1 MSVKLPSVIDSDLN
15 SLYAADEKPYL
26 FQNDNDLPDDVLINQ
41 NLPLPQEM
49 SARSVKIPGTAKPG
63 FSEIYRNGALPNGIK
78 ETITPEL
85 NTYPK
90 LFASSAKRQANNPC
104 LAYHEYDYE
113 NDEHKERYA
122 SQTYQQVDN
131 RKTNF
136 FNGLMFLLES
146 NPYKNLSLEPHQK
159 ILNHTKEYT
168 GFNKDNLS
176 FIVTLY
182 SGNRAEWIITDLAC
196 SANSV
201 TTTALYDTLG
211 PESSKYILN
220 LTQSPVVVC
229 SRNKVEAL
237 IKLKAEN
244 PKELESL
251 ITIIS
256 MDPLKVKGKS
266 YASLVE
272 LAERNNIKLYDFDQ
286 VEKIGEVFP
295 REETSPTPD
304 TTFTITFTSGTT
316 GANPKGVLLLQRAV
330 VSALLSYAMLLPH
343 NKLTK
348 EFCFLP
354 LTHIFERQMC
364 ASILFFGGTVGLPRL
379 GGTPQ
384 TLFEDLKLFK
394 PTFLACVPRIF
405 TKLEASIKASTV
417 DSSSKLS
424 RAMYTQAIET
434 KQRKQEQ
441 NENKGDHFLF
451 DKTLIRSLRSR
462 FGFDDMEFCMTGSAP
477 VAADTIKFLKAS
489 LGIGMSQ
496 GFGMSETFAGMVFAL
511 PFHSPSV
518 GTCGPIS
525 PVVEARLK
533 ELPEMGYHLNDEG
546 GPRGELQ
553 LRGSQMFSHYYK
565 NSEETKKSIDE
576 DGWFSTGDVAQ
587 ITNEGWFRIIDRV
600 KNFFKLAQGEYVT
613 PEKVENLYLSANSIL
628 TQMFAHG
635 DSTQSFLVGIIGVD
649 PVGIGKFLVE
659 KCNIPQGDLD
669 TEKKIL
675 EACNRREIRTRI
687 LLQLNTNI
695 GSVLNGYEKLANIY
709 VEFEPLRLE
718 REVITPTTKLRRP
731 IAAKFFKSQIE
742 AMYKEGS
749 ILKDLKL

>member
-1 MSVKLPSVIDSDLN
+1 MSVKLPSVIDSDSD
-15 SLYAADEKPYL
+15 SLYAADEKLYL
-26 FQNDNDLPDDVLINQ
+26 FENSNNLPDDVLINQ

-49 SARSVKIPGTAKPG
+49 SARSVKVPGTTKPG

-78 ETITPEL
+78 ETIIPEL

-90 LFASSAKRQANNPC
+90 IFASSVKRQSGQPC
-104 LAYHEYDYE
+104 LAHHEYDYE
-113 NDEHKERYA
+113 NEQHLEKYV

-146 NPYKNLSLEPHQK
+146 NPYKNLSLESHQR
-159 ILNHTKEYT
+159 IVNHSKEYAS
-168 GFNKDNLS
+168 FNHEYIS

-182 SGNRAEWIITDLAC
+182 SGNRAEWVITDLAC

-211 PESSKYILN
+211 PDSSKYILGI
-220 LTQSPVVVC
+220 TQSPVVVC

-237 IKLKAEN
+237 IKLKAAN

-286 VEKIGEVFP
+286 VEKTGEVFP
-295 REETSPTPD
+295 REETSPTPN
-304 TTFTITFTSGTT
+304 TVYTLTFTSGTT
-316 GANPKGVLLLQRAV
+316 GANPKGVVLLQRSI
-330 VSALLSYAMLLPH
+330 VSAILTYVTLLPH
-343 NKLTK
+343 HKSIT
-348 EFCFLP
+348 EFEFLP
-354 LTHIFERQMC
+354 LAHIFERHMC
-364 ASILFFGGTVGLPRL
+364 CGVLTAGGTVGFPRL

-394 PTFLACVPRIF
+394 PSFLGLVPRIL
-405 TKLEASIKASTV
+405 TKIEAAIKAATV
-417 DSSSKLS
+417 DSSSRVS
-424 RAMYTQAIET
+424 RTLYSLAIEA
-434 KQRKQEQ
+434 KQLKQEK
-441 NENKGDHFLF
+441 NGDRGDHFLF
-451 DKTLIRSLRSR
+451 DKTLIKILRSK
-462 FGFDDMEFCMTGSAP
+462 FGFDNMESCITGSAP
-477 VAADTIKFLKAS
+477 IAPDTIKFLKAS
-489 LGIGMSQ
+489 LGIGITQ
-496 GFGMSETFAGMVFAL
+496 GYGLSESFSGVFLAL

-518 GTCGPIS
+518 GTCGAIS
-525 PVVEARLK
+525 PTVEARLR

-553 LRGSQMFSHYYK
+553 LRGAQMFSHYYK

-687 LLQLNTNI
+687 LLQLNTNVKT
-695 GSVLNGYEKLANIY
+695 GLNGFEKLANVYI
-709 VEFEPLRLE
+709 EFEPLKLE
-718 REVITPTTKLRRP
+718 REVITPTTKIRRP

>member
-1 MSVKLPSVIDSDLN
+1 MSVKLPSVIDSDSD
-15 SLYAADEKPYL
+15 SLYAADEKLYL
-26 FQNDNDLPDDVLINQ
+26 FENSNNLPDDVLINQ

-49 SARSVKIPGTAKPG
+49 SARSVKVPGTTKPG

-78 ETITPEL
+78 ETIIPEL

-90 LFASSAKRQANNPC
+90 IFASSVKRQSGQPC
-104 LAYHEYDYE
+104 LAHHEYDYE
-113 NDEHKERYA
+113 NEQHLEKYV

-146 NPYKNLSLEPHQK
+146 NPYKNLSLESHQR
-159 ILNHTKEYT
+159 IVNHSKEYAS
-168 GFNKDNLS
+168 FNHEYIS

-182 SGNRAEWIITDLAC
+182 SGNRAEWVITDLAC

-211 PESSKYILN
+211 PDSSKYILGI
-220 LTQSPVVVC
+220 TQSPVVVC

-237 IKLKAEN
+237 IKLKAAN

-286 VEKIGEVFP
+286 VEKTGEVFP
-295 REETSPTPD
+295 REETSPTPN
-304 TTFTITFTSGTT
+304 TVYTLTFTSGTT
-316 GANPKGVLLLQRAV
+316 GANPKGVVLLQRSI
-330 VSALLSYAMLLPH
+330 VSAILTYVTLLPH
-343 NKLTK
+343 HKSIT
-348 EFCFLP
+348 EFEFLP
-354 LTHIFERQMC
+354 LAHIFERHMC
-364 ASILFFGGTVGLPRL
+364 CGVLTAGGTVGFPRL

-394 PTFLACVPRIF
+394 PSFLGLVPRIL
-405 TKLEASIKASTV
+405 TKIEAAIKAATV
-417 DSSSKLS
+417 DSSSRVS
-424 RAMYTQAIET
+424 RTLYSLAIEA
-434 KQRKQEQ
+434 KQLKQEK
-441 NENKGDHFLF
+441 NGDRGDHFLF
-451 DKTLIRSLRSR
+451 DKTLIKILRSK
-462 FGFDDMEFCMTGSAP
+462 FGFDNMESCITGSAP
-477 VAADTIKFLKAS
+477 IAPDTIKFLKAS
-489 LGIGMSQ
+489 LGIGITQ
-496 GFGMSETFAGMVFAL
+496 GYGLSESFSGVFLAL

-518 GTCGPIS
+518 GTCGAIS
-525 PVVEARLK
+525 PTVEARLR

-553 LRGSQMFSHYYK
+553 LRGAQMFSHYYK
-565 NSEETKKSIDE
+565 NPEETKKSIDE

-649 PVGIGKFLVE
+649 PIGIGKFLVE

-687 LLQLNTNI
+687 LLQLNTNVKT
-695 GSVLNGYEKLANIY
+695 GLNGFEKLANVYI
-709 VEFEPLRLE
+709 EFEPLKLE
-718 REVITPTTKLRRP
+718 REVITPTTKIRRP